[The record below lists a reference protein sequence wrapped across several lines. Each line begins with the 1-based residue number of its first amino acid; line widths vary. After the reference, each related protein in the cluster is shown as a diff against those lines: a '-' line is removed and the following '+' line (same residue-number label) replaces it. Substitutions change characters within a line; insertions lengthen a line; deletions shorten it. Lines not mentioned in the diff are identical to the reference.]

1 MPKVVAKKPAKID
14 FYKFVKPEK
23 ARTSDP
29 AQKGLVEVLNKNIQ
43 ATNNQ
48 GSTIN
53 SIGNVLKDFV
63 DTQRRVFESIS
74 GDVDTGFA
82 PQFTGPQTDDDDEV
96 VEVEELEGPKMPGF
110 LEAIFN
116 LFKDFMVLALAQPV
130 MKWLSNPE
138 NTAKIKKTIEVLG
151 KFFKAVS
158 TFLGDRIV
166 GLIDNLYT
174 FFDPSKNWWDKL
186 GSLLKGLADFAG
198 LFMAIRWL
206 TNPLKILEDIGTV
219 FKLLIK
225 TLTGSKKK
233 LKKALKRAGVAGLL
247 IGGGILAYNAMT
259 KEDLQGE
266 AGKDGADGETPEM
279 AKGGFIQ
286 GPMSGYPVSLDGGK
300 STAFI
305 GHGTEYVA
313 QKSKGGYV
321 VPIDTPATR
330 VNPGLMGQRMTEGQ
344 NMGFNMDTFFG
355 SSFQNHGYAE
365 GGQIDMDATNEEK
378 WAQIKGMA
386 LKAGSKYPN
395 LVAAQFANESDW
407 GRAVGGKHN
416 YYGLKAVPGTGG
428 TASATWEEVNG
439 QRVDQ
444 VAEFINFKSAQ
455 DATDYLVKLW
465 YKDYKGYKGANN
477 ATDVNGALDVLQ
489 AGTYFTDSKAPD
501 KLKVLMKNYAGIKPV
516 LPKAIPV
523 DPNKKANEKNFDSAG
538 NEIKIGDIVGGPPAE
553 PAGSA
558 STSEV
563 KKPVNPWE
571 SFIKGMNKAFSGGT
585 QGALEG
591 LSGLSSSLSSAFSPA
606 SLKDQLSNINA
617 DGTSGSRAS
626 TKTIQDTKEK
636 VDAAK
641 TEKKQAQLT
650 MIQQVQQIAQSANEK
665 VKSIAARHA
674 EQTASA
680 ENAAKSK
687 KPTVLPTG
695 NTHIK
700 DLVSILNSG
709 NNPLKVFD

>member
-23 ARTSDP
+23 ARTGDK
-29 AQKGLVEVLNKNIQ
+29 AQKSLVESLNKNIE

-63 DTQRRVFESIS
+63 ETQRRVFESIS
-74 GDVDTGFA
+74 ADVDTGFA
-82 PQFTGPQTDDDDEV
+82 PQFTGPQTDDDEEI

-110 LEAIFN
+110 LEGIFN
-116 LFKDFMVLALAQPV
+116 LFKDFMTLALAQPI

-174 FFDPSKNWWDKL
+174 FFDPSKNWWEKL
-186 GSLLKGLADFAG
+186 GSLLGGLADFAG
-198 LFMAIRWL
+198 LFIAIRWL

-233 LKKALKRAGVAGLL
+233 LKNSLKRAGVAGLL
-247 IGGGILAYNAMT
+247 IGGGLLAYQAMT

-266 AGKDGADGETPEM
+266 AGKDGVDAETPEM
-279 AKGGFIQ
+279 AKGGWIQ
-286 GPMSGYPVSLDGGK
+286 GPMTGYPVSLDGGK
-300 STAFI
+300 TTSFI

-313 QKSKGGYV
+313 QKSGGGFV
-321 VPIDTPATR
+321 VPVDTPATR
-330 VNPGLMGQRMTEGQ
+330 KNPSLMGQRMSEGQ

-355 SSFQNHGYAE
+355 GNLNPGFAE
-365 GGQIDMDATNEEK
+365 GGQIDLDGTNEEK

-386 LKAGSKYPN
+386 EKAGAKYPN
-395 LVAAQFANESDW
+395 LVAAQFALESDW
-407 GRAVGGKHN
+407 GKAVGGKHN

-428 TASATWEEVNG
+428 TTSATWEEVNG
-439 QRVDQ
+439 KV
-444 VAEFINFKSAQ
+444 VPQ
-455 DATDYLVKLW
+455 DATFKDFESAQEATNYLVNRW
-465 YKDYKGYKGANN
+465 YKDWKGYKGVNN
-477 ATDVNGALDVLQ
+477 ASDASAGADQLFREN
-489 AGTYFTDSKAPD
+489 YMTDSKAPA
-501 KLKVLMKNYAGIKPV
+501 KLKTLLTNYAGIKAV
-516 LPKAIPV
+516 EPKATKLADKLIEPV
-523 DPNKKANEKNFDSAG
+523 KSEELKSDG
-538 NEIKIGDIVGGPPAE
+538 
-553 PAGSA
+553 
-558 STSEV
+558 TSISEDT
-563 KKPVNPWE
+563 KPVNPWE
-571 SFIKGMNKAFSGGT
+571 TFIKGFQDAFSGGT
-585 QGALEG
+585 QGALDG
-591 LSGLSSSLSSAFSPA
+591 LSGLSSSLSSAFNPVGI
-606 SLKDQLSNINA
+606 KEQLANITS
-617 DGTSGSRAS
+617 DGSSGSMGS
-626 TKTIQDTKEK
+626 TKTIKEEKEK

-641 TEKKQAQLT
+641 TEKKQAQVT
-650 MIQQVQQIAQSANEK
+650 MIQQVQQIAQAANEK
-665 VKSIAARHA
+665 VKAVAAKHA

-695 NTHIK
+695 NAHTQ
-700 DLVSILNSG
+700 DLIATLNSG
-709 NNPLKVFD
+709 NNPLKVFN